1 MKTWKRKDL
10 LGIKDLSRDEIETVI
25 ATAEAFDEI
34 SRRSIKKAPTL
45 RGKVVVNLF
54 FEPSTRTRFSFELAA
69 SRLSA
74 DVLNF
79 EAPASSVTKGETLL
93 DTARNIE
100 AMGVDAV
107 VVRHRAPG
115 APFLL
120 AKNLSASVINA
131 GDGAHEHPTQ
141 ALLDLYTIRKRK
153 GKIEGLTVA
162 IVGDIGHSRVARSN
176 LWALTKM
183 GAHVILVGPPTL
195 VPSSFSRFGAEICY
209 NLDDA
214 IERADVI
221 YMLRI
226 QRERQEAGLFP
237 SLTEYTR
244 LFGLTERRLRR
255 AKPDVLVMH
264 PGPINRGVEMSA
276 EVADGQRSAILEQVT
291 HGLAVRMAVLHL
303 CVGAKDEHAAHSQG
317 KNNRP

>member
-1 MKTWKRKDL
+1 VRGWKRKDL
-10 LGIKDLSRDEIETVI
+10 LGIRELSREELEVVL
-25 ATAEAFDEI
+25 ATAEAFEGI

-45 RGKVVVNLF
+45 RGRVVVNLF
-54 FEPSTRTRFSFELAA
+54 FEASTRTRFSFELAA

-74 DVLNF
+74 DVVNF
-79 EAPASSVTKGETLL
+79 EAPASSVVKGETLL

-115 APFLL
+115 APYLL
-120 AKNLSASVINA
+120 ARSLSASVINA
-131 GDGAHEHPTQ
+131 GDGPHEHPTQ

-153 GKIEGLTVA
+153 GRIEGLTVA
-162 IVGDIGHSRVARSN
+162 IVGDISHSRVARSN

-183 GAHVILVGPPTL
+183 GANVILVGPPTL
-195 VPSSFSRFGAEICY
+195 VPGAFRKFGAQICY

-237 SLTEYTR
+237 SLSEYTR
-244 LFGLTERRLRR
+244 LFGLTERRLAR
-255 AKPDVLVMH
+255 AKDDCLVMH

-276 EVADGQRSAILEQVT
+276 EVADGQRSAILEQVSY
-291 HGLAVRMAVLHL
+291 GLAVRMAVLHL
-303 CVGAKDEHAAHSQG
+303 CVGAKDEFASDSQS
-317 KNNRP
+317 KDN

>member
-1 MKTWKRKDL
+1 VRGWKRKDL
-10 LGIKDLSRDEIETVI
+10 LGIRELSREELEAVL
-25 ATAEAFDEI
+25 ATAEAFEEI

-45 RGKVVVNLF
+45 RGRVVVNLF
-54 FEPSTRTRFSFELAA
+54 FEASTRTRFSFELAA

-74 DVLNF
+74 DVVNF
-79 EAPASSVTKGETLL
+79 EAPASSVVKGETLL

-115 APFLL
+115 APYIL
-120 AKNLSASVINA
+120 ARSLSASVINA
-131 GDGAHEHPTQ
+131 GDGPHEHPTQ

-153 GKIEGLTVA
+153 GRIEGLTVA
-162 IVGDIGHSRVARSN
+162 IVGDISHSRVARSN

-183 GAHVILVGPPTL
+183 GANVLLVGPPTL
-195 VPSSFSRFGAEICY
+195 VPGAFCKFGAQICY

-237 SLTEYTR
+237 SLSEYTR
-244 LFGLTERRLRR
+244 LFGLTERRLAR
-255 AKPDVLVMH
+255 AKADCLVMH

-276 EVADGQRSAILEQVT
+276 EVADGQRSAILEQVSY
-291 HGLAVRMAVLHL
+291 GLAVRMAVLHL
-303 CVGAKDEHAAHSQG
+303 CVGAKDEFASNSQS
-317 KNNRP
+317 KDN